1 MKETE
6 KVKLVIEMRD
16 RGYAQRLAQ
25 RLCELCSGLEI
36 EICRKGEFCE
46 WNDTAD
52 GYHLYG
58 GCDILLSD
66 SERACYGLP
75 EHTAFLKLRR
85 QEIFLPAPRILE
97 LIAMA
102 YEKKTGR
109 GFLLKSESDAQIL
122 SFCAEQGGAG
132 VTAICVTTA
141 RLLAGMQE
149 GAVLYLQLLPPDA
162 AWESACLDWKLY
174 TKISQP
180 RSWNIVCAAERPAD
194 CSLILRETV
203 TLCII

>member
-85 QEIFLPAPRILE
+85 QEIFLPAPKILE

-109 GFLLKSESDAQIL
+109 GFLLKSESDA
-122 SFCAEQGGAG
+122 
-132 VTAICVTTA
+132 
-141 RLLAGMQE
+141 
-149 GAVLYLQLLPPDA
+149 
-162 AWESACLDWKLY
+162 
-174 TKISQP
+174 
-180 RSWNIVCAAERPAD
+180 
-194 CSLILRETV
+194 
-203 TLCII
+203 